1 MAAEQ
6 LWRRW
11 KVFRMLRL
19 LVEPLAWALAHD
31 QCVWHATQCSACVM
45 PMQEPGNSGHRV
57 INTWPLSDSTWD
69 WITLHTPYLLSLLL
83 SLSFST
89 SLIWLNHFTTL
100 AYILISTFHSD
111 FYALSCSASSLSSL
125 LHGSFCRFHAG
136 PEFVHLFIFFPCT
149 NRKHYAGYK
158 GRRWLWDLTPDS
170 SLPLNSG
177 ALSAQV
183 EVREYGRQ
191 RAAAT
196 ALVYVFS
203 STNRIC
209 FSGVCVRAWP
219 EASHLRCHRYS
230 GALPLRV
237 LAALPCPLH

>member
-1 MAAEQ
+1 MAADL

-19 LVEPLAWALAHD
+19 LVEPLAWVLARD

-45 PMQEPGNSGHRV
+45 PMWGPGNSGHKV

-69 WITLHTPYLLSLLL
+69 WITLHTPCLPTLLL

-89 SLIWLNHFTTL
+89 SLVWLNHFTI
-100 AYILISTFHSD
+100 AYIPISTVHSD
-111 FYALSCSASSLSSL
+111 FYALSCPDSSLSSL
-125 LHGSFCRFHAG
+125 PHCSLCRCHAG
-136 PEFVHLFIFFPCT
+136 PEFVHLFISFPCT
-149 NRKHYAGYK
+149 NWKHYAGYK
-158 GRRWLWDLTPDS
+158 NRWCPWDLTPDS

-183 EVREYGRQ
+183 EVSKRGRQ
-191 RAAAT
+191 RTVAT
-196 ALVYVFS
+196 ALMYVFS

>member
-1 MAAEQ
+1 MTAGL

-11 KVFRMLRL
+11 KEFRMVRL
-19 LVEPLAWALAHD
+19 PLTQALARD

-45 PMQEPGNSGHRV
+45 PMRGPVNSGHRA

-69 WITLHTPYLLSLLL
+69 WISSHTPCLLSLLL

-111 FYALSCSASSLSSL
+111 FSALSRPASSLSSFPCCL
-125 LHGSFCRFHAG
+125 LCRFHTVT
-136 PEFVHLFIFFPCT
+136 EFVRLFISFPCT
-149 NRKHYAGYK
+149 NWIHYAGYK
-158 GRRWLWDLTPDS
+158 GRRCLWDPTSNS

-183 EVREYGRQ
+183 EVSKH
-191 RAAAT
+191 
-196 ALVYVFS
+196 S
-203 STNRIC
+203 SQSARL
-209 FSGVCVRAWP
+209 CVH
-219 EASHLRCHRYS
+219 EHEQDML
-230 GALPLRV
+230 
-237 LAALPCPLH
+237 